1 MKQKEE
7 KWVYLVWECDQWMSG
22 DSMVLMQVTDSY
34 DEAVRQIMDNID
46 LYKSDWCDYDGDTE
60 EEKKKALLEYI
71 EEYLNEHDQT
81 PLLHVNYIIQSVAVN
96 GIWEELCY

>member
-1 MKQKEE
+1 MKKKEE
-7 KWVYLVWECDQWMSG
+7 KCVYLVWESDQWMSK

-34 DEAVRQIMDNID
+34 DEAVRQIMNNIE

-60 EEKKKALLEYI
+60 EEKKKALLEDI

-81 PLLHVNYIIQSVAVN
+81 PLLHVNYIIQTVAVN
-96 GIWEELCY
+96 GIWGEL

>member
-7 KWVYLVWECDQWMSG
+7 KWVYLVWECDQWMSK

-46 LYKSDWCDYDGDTE
+46 LYKSDWCDYDGETE
-60 EEKKKALLEYI
+60 EEKKMALLEYI
-71 EEYLNEHDQT
+71 EEYLNEHEQT

>member
-7 KWVYLVWECDQWMSG
+7 NYVYLVWECDQWMSK

-34 DEAVRQIMDNID
+34 DEAVRQIMDNIV

-60 EEKKKALLEYI
+60 EEKKKALFEYI
-71 EEYLNEHDQT
+71 EEYLNEQGQT
-81 PLLHVNYIIQSVAVN
+81 PQLHVNYIIQTVALN
-96 GIWEELCY
+96 GIWEDLCY

>member
-7 KWVYLVWECDQWMSG
+7 KWVYLVWECDLWMSK

-34 DEAVRQIMDNID
+34 DEAIRQIMDNIV

-60 EEKKKALLEYI
+60 EEKKKALLEDI
-71 EEYLNEHDQT
+71 EEYLNEQSQT
-81 PLLHVNYIIQSVAVN
+81 PQLHVNYIIQTVALN
-96 GIWEELCY
+96 GIWEDLCY

>member
-7 KWVYLVWECDQWMSG
+7 KWVYLVWECDRWMSK

-34 DEAVRQIMDNID
+34 DEAVRQIIDNIA
-46 LYKSDWCDYDGDTE
+46 LYKSDWFDYDGETE
-60 EEKKKALLEYI
+60 EEKKKALFEYI

-81 PLLHVNYIIQSVAVN
+81 PLLYVNYIIQTVAIN
-96 GIWEELCY
+96 GIWGSLCY

>member
-1 MKQKEE
+1 MKKKEE
-7 KWVYLVWECDQWMSG
+7 RCVYLVWESDQWMSK

-34 DEAVRQIMDNID
+34 DEAVRQIMNNIE
-46 LYKSDWCDYDGDTE
+46 LYKSDWCDYEGDTE

-81 PLLHVNYIIQSVAVN
+81 PLLHVNYIIQTVELN
-96 GIWEELCY
+96 GIWGEL

>member
-1 MKQKEE
+1 MTKKEE
-7 KWVYLVWECDQWMSG
+7 KWVYLVWECDQWMSK

-60 EEKKKALLEYI
+60 EEKKMALFEYI